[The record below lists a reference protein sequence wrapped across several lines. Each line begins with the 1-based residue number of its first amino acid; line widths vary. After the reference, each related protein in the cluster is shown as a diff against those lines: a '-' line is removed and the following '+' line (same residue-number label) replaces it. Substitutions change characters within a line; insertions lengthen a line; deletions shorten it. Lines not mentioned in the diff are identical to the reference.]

1 MLRWALQE
9 VRIRRT
15 SRHVVATLEP
25 LVRASRRRL
34 NDIPASAWLDPYVL
48 GFMAMLITVV
58 ARAEVR
64 SLSDIELAALQGRA
78 WSALTDMNADLFGPE
93 VMALAEARNE
103 AFLSGC
109 RDAESVFASLDVF
122 PPDARDVID
131 GEQIDMRLAAA
142 RAWEATF
149 DNRMTA
155 LPRSSDRYT

>member
-15 SRHVVATLEP
+15 SRHVVAALEP

-58 ARAEVR
+58 ARTELR
-64 SLSDIELAALQGRA
+64 SMSNAELAALQGRV

-93 VMALAEARNE
+93 VMVLAEASND

-109 RDAESVFASLDVF
+109 RDAEGVFAALDVSA
-122 PPDARDVID
+122 PGARDVLD
-131 GEQIDMRLAAA
+131 GEQIDIQLGAA

-155 LPRSSDRYT
+155 LPRSG